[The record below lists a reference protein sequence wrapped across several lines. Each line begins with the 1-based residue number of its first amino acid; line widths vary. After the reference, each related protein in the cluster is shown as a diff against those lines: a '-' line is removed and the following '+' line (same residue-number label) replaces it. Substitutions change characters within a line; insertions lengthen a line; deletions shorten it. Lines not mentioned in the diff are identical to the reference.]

1 MRLIRDLNPESQ
13 KMLERIYR
21 ASKHH
26 QVRERAKC
34 ILLSFQGT
42 TIEELSGIFG
52 VTRKTIYNWL
62 TAWED
67 RKLIGFYNRRGR
79 GRKPKL
85 TEAQGQQ
92 VIDWVKEEPK
102 SLKKIQIKIVE
113 EWKLTVSKDTIKR
126 LIKKI
131 NMRWKRVRRGVAKT
145 PDEWELEV
153 KLPILEELK
162 KQEKRG
168 EIEIG
173 YLDEMGWDSK
183 PCIPYAW
190 PEEKTTIKL
199 PPIEGKRLNIL
210 GIMKRDNQLFYETQV
225 GTVTSEIVINFLDK
239 YCQNIQKKTVIIIDQ
254 ASIHTSEAFMEKLE
268 EWEKKNLK
276 IFWLPTYSPH
286 LNLIE
291 ILWRFLKYEWIE
303 FSAYKD
309 RKSLLAYVK
318 KVLDNFGGE
327 YVINFA

>member
-1 MRLIRDLNPESQ
+1 MRFIRDLNPESQ

-34 ILLSFQGT
+34 TLLSFQGT

-113 EWKLTVSKDTIKR
+113 EGKLTVSKDRIKR

-131 NMRWKRVRRGVAKT
+131 KISVEKG
-145 PDEWELEV
+145 
-153 KLPILEELK
+153 
-162 KQEKRG
+162 EKRG
-168 EIEIG
+168 G
-173 YLDEMGWDSK
+173 
-183 PCIPYAW
+183 
-190 PEEKTTIKL
+190 
-199 PPIEGKRLNIL
+199 
-210 GIMKRDNQLFYETQV
+210 
-225 GTVTSEIVINFLDK
+225 
-239 YCQNIQKKTVIIIDQ
+239 QN
-254 ASIHTSEAFMEKLE
+254 
-268 EWEKKNLK
+268 
-276 IFWLPTYSPH
+276 P
-286 LNLIE
+286 
-291 ILWRFLKYEWIE
+291 
-303 FSAYKD
+303 
-309 RKSLLAYVK
+309 
-318 KVLDNFGGE
+318 
-327 YVINFA
+327 

>member
-1 MRLIRDLNPESQ
+1 
-13 KMLERIYR
+13 MLERIYR

-92 VIDWVKEEPK
+92 VEEPK

-126 LIKKI
+126 LIKKS
-131 NMRWKRVRRGVAKT
+131 T
-145 PDEWELEV
+145 
-153 KLPILEELK
+153 
-162 KQEKRG
+162 
-168 EIEIG
+168 
-173 YLDEMGWDSK
+173 
-183 PCIPYAW
+183 
-190 PEEKTTIKL
+190 
-199 PPIEGKRLNIL
+199 
-210 GIMKRDNQLFYETQV
+210 
-225 GTVTSEIVINFLDK
+225 
-239 YCQNIQKKTVIIIDQ
+239 
-254 ASIHTSEAFMEKLE
+254 
-268 EWEKKNLK
+268 
-276 IFWLPTYSPH
+276 
-286 LNLIE
+286 
-291 ILWRFLKYEWIE
+291 
-303 FSAYKD
+303 
-309 RKSLLAYVK
+309 
-318 KVLDNFGGE
+318 
-327 YVINFA
+327 

>member
-92 VIDWVKEEPK
+92 VIDWVRGGTGTYTYTWTFGDGTTSNKQPIHTNTHIQQPRNILRMGK
-102 SLKKIQIKIVE
+102 SNRRRQQPSNS
-113 EWKLTVSKDTIKR
+113 KLPNNNSKQTNSTVS
-126 LIKKI
+126 
-131 NMRWKRVRRGVAKT
+131 
-145 PDEWELEV
+145 
-153 KLPILEELK
+153 
-162 KQEKRG
+162 
-168 EIEIG
+168 
-173 YLDEMGWDSK
+173 
-183 PCIPYAW
+183 
-190 PEEKTTIKL
+190 
-199 PPIEGKRLNIL
+199 
-210 GIMKRDNQLFYETQV
+210 
-225 GTVTSEIVINFLDK
+225 
-239 YCQNIQKKTVIIIDQ
+239 
-254 ASIHTSEAFMEKLE
+254 
-268 EWEKKNLK
+268 
-276 IFWLPTYSPH
+276 
-286 LNLIE
+286 
-291 ILWRFLKYEWIE
+291 
-303 FSAYKD
+303 
-309 RKSLLAYVK
+309 
-318 KVLDNFGGE
+318 
-327 YVINFA
+327 